1 MAAFKKLGT
10 IPEEF
15 RRAITPTS
23 SFESNVDNDVS
34 LVNYTNDND
43 CIQQVVYD
51 LLLDGNVQ
59 FKNNSPLEGVIK
71 DAIENNNCYAKCA
84 ITLIES
90 YRLDYTQLDQFCKV
104 RYSETSLDRR
114 TNNSYYNTVSQI
126 ERILDRLGFTFD
138 LVSKPTISLMEQEKM
153 LNTVKLKCDE
163 LVKNGVVDKE
173 KYAILRDKIQRRQ
186 DQQKAADEI
195 QQKFQQNSARMS
207 RSLRPGHGGG
217 KKKTRKRRKT
227 RKKN

>member
-1 MAAFKKLGT
+1 MAAFEKLGT
-10 IPEEF
+10 PPKEF

-59 FKNNSPLEGVIK
+59 FKNNSPLKDVITGE
-71 DAIENNNCYAKCA
+71 IENNNCYAKCA

-114 TNNSYYNTVSQI
+114 TNNGYYNTVSQI

-173 KYAILRDKIQRRQ
+173 KYAALRDKIQRRQ
-186 DQQKAADEI
+186 DQQKEAGKI
-195 QQKFQQNSARMS
+195 QQQFQQISAQMS
-207 RSLRPGHGGG
+207 RSLRPGGG